1 MNPTRTITA
10 KSYLT
15 YDSSR
20 GGSFYRFKCVDENGE
35 PAVCKMDVRF
45 KDLVQPV
52 IDAIDSGDLGELVVI
67 DNGDPSEYRISLEYY
82 KNEKR
87 EDIEVLPTIGAQVQ
101 SIDTMRR
108 ITLSVPAEEHAYLHQ
123 RWKQEKQHMPGL
135 TFEAYTRRLFLSLLA
150 PLKVLSS

>member
-15 YDSSR
+15 YDSSH
-20 GGSFYRFKCVDENGE
+20 GGSFYRFKCVDEDGK
-35 PAVCKMDVRF
+35 PAVCKMDMRF
-45 KDLVQPV
+45 KSLVQPV
-52 IDAIDSGDLGELVVI
+52 IDAIDAGEIGQLVVI
-67 DNGDPSEYRISLEYY
+67 DNGNPSEYRISLDYY
-82 KNEKR
+82 RNSEA
-87 EDIEVLPTIGAQVQ
+87 EDSEPLSSIEAEVS

-123 RWKQEKQHMPGL
+123 RWKQEKQLSPGL
-135 TFEAYTRRLFLSLLA
+135 TFEAYTRRLFLTLLA